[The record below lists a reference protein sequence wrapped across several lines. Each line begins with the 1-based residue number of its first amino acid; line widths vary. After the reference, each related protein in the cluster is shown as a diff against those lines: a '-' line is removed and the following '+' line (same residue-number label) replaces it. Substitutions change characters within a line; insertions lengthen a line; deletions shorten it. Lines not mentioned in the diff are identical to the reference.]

1 MCEWPISAS
10 THHRPVRQDRPA
22 LALQAFD
29 RCFLASA
36 KTALSSGSANRAR
49 SLAFS
54 SHNGTPSDL
63 ASARSSF
70 SHCSWHSSCASRR
83 FAASNVSVGVSPI
96 SIVKMLCRTFAVILP
111 FTISPS
117 SNTRRK
123 ALERADDA
131 LLSVYFSAEAHQNVS
146 FAFCFALAA
155 RLPFFVAFPHVV

>member
-1 MCEWPISAS
+1 MEVKMTRRKILLMTAG
-10 THHRPVRQDRPA
+10 A
-22 LALQAFD
+22 
-29 RCFLASA
+29 
-36 KTALSSGSANRAR
+36 TALG
-49 SLAFS
+49 
-54 SHNGTPSDL
+54 
-63 ASARSSF
+63 
-70 SHCSWHSSCASRR
+70 RR
-83 FAASNVSVGVSPI
+83 LGRLRRPFAASNVSVGVSPI

-131 LLSVYFSAEAHQNVS
+131 LLSVYFSKEAHQNVS